1 VVRVS
6 ILVDDD
12 TRVVVQGIT
21 GGEGSFHTEQMM
33 EYGTNVVAGAVP
45 GKGGQ
50 EVQGVPV
57 YDTVHDAVAEEDAD
71 ASVVFV
77 PPAFA
82 ADAMFEALDTSLDL
96 VVAITEGVPTQD
108 MSKVYRKLSE
118 TDTHLI
124 GPNCPGI
131 ITPGEAKLGI
141 LPGNIFSDGD
151 VGLVSRSGTLTY
163 QVVDN
168 LTQRGIGQTTAVGI
182 GGDPIIGTSFVDA
195 LELFEADTETKAV
208 VMCGEIG
215 GEDEEQAAQ
224 FIAREMDT
232 PVAGFIAGRTAPPG
246 KRMGHAGAIVSG
258 SGTGTAQSKIEALN
272 DAGVPVGDT
281 PEEVADSVEGFLS

>member
-1 VVRVS
+1 MS
-6 ILVDDD
+6 ILVDND

-21 GGEGSFHTEQMM
+21 GGEGRFHTGQMM

-45 GKGGQ
+45 GKGG
-50 EVQGVPV
+50 ETVEGVPV
-57 YDTVHDAVAEEDAD
+57 YDTVRGAAREEDAN
-71 ASVVFV
+71 AAVVFV

-82 ADAMFEALDTSLDL
+82 ADALMEALDSPVDL
-96 VVAITEGVPTQD
+96 VVAITEGIPQQD
-108 MSKVYRKLSE
+108 MAKVYKRLKE
-118 TDTHLI
+118 TDTVMI

-141 LPGNIFSDGD
+141 LPGNIFAEGD

-182 GGDPIIGTSFVDA
+182 GGDPIIGTDFVDA
-195 LELFEADTETKAV
+195 LEYFENDPETKAV
-208 VMCGEIG
+208 AMCGEIG
-215 GEDEEQAAQ
+215 GEDEEDAAAY
-224 FIAREMDT
+224 IAEYMDT

-258 SGTGTAQSKIEALN
+258 SGTGTAQSKIDALN
-272 DAGVPVGDT
+272 NAGAEVGET
-281 PEEVADSVEGFLS
+281 PEQVAEAIEDLV

>member
-1 VVRVS
+1 MS

-21 GGEGSFHTEQMM
+21 GGEGEFHAGQMID
-33 EYGTNVVAGAVP
+33 YGTNVVAGAVP
-45 GKGGQ
+45 GRGGQ
-50 EVQGVPV
+50 EVHGVPV
-57 YDTVHDAVAEEDAD
+57 YDTVREAAREEDAD

-82 ADAMFEALDTSLDL
+82 ADAVFEALDSPVDL
-96 VVAITEGVPTQD
+96 VVAITEGIPTQD
-108 MSKVYRKLSE
+108 MAKVNKRLSE
-118 TDTHLI
+118 VDTRLI

-131 ITPGEAKLGI
+131 ITPGETKLGI
-141 LPGNIFSDGD
+141 LPGNIFESGD

-163 QVVDN
+163 QVVSN
-168 LTQRGIGQTTAVGI
+168 LTERGIGQTTAVGI
-182 GGDPIIGTSFVDA
+182 GGDPIIGTPFVDT
-195 LELFEADTETKAV
+195 LELFEEDPDTEAV

-215 GEDEEQAAQ
+215 GEDEEQAAKY
-224 FIAREMDT
+224 IAENMDT

-258 SGTGTAQSKIEALN
+258 SGTGTAESKIKALN

-281 PEEVADSVEGFLS
+281 PNEVADHVEDFL

>member
-1 VVRVS
+1 MSVF
-6 ILVDDD
+6 VDRE

-21 GGEGSFHTEQMM
+21 GGEGRFHTEQMM
-33 EYGTNVVAGAVP
+33 DYGTSVVAGAVP

-50 EVQGVPV
+50 EVDGVPV
-57 YDTVHDAVAEEDAD
+57 YDTVDAAVRKEDAT

-82 ADAMFEALDTSLDL
+82 GDAIFEALDTDLEL
-96 VVAITEGVPTQD
+96 VVAITEGIPTQD
-108 MSKVYRKLSE
+108 MAKVRKRLSE
-118 TDTHLI
+118 VDTRLI

-141 LPGNIFSDGD
+141 LPGDIFESGN

-168 LTQRGIGQTTAVGI
+168 LTERGLGQTTAIGI

-195 LELFEADTETKAV
+195 LEAFEADPDTEAV

-215 GEDEEQAAQ
+215 GEDEERAAR
-224 FIAREMDT
+224 FIGGEMDT
-232 PVAGFIAGRTAPPG
+232 PVVGFIAGRTAPPG

-258 SGTGTAQSKIEALN
+258 SGTGTAQSKIDALN
-272 DAGVPVGDT
+272 DVGVPVGDT
-281 PEEVADSVEGFLS
+281 PEQVADYVEDVL

>member
-1 VVRVS
+1 MS
-6 ILVDDD
+6 ILVDND

-21 GGEGSFHTEQMM
+21 GGEGKFHTGQMM
-33 EYGTNVVAGAVP
+33 EYGTNIVAGAVP
-45 GKGGQ
+45 GRGGQ
-50 EVQGVPV
+50 EVAGVPV
-57 YDTVHDAVAEEDAD
+57 YDTVHEAAREEDAN

-82 ADAMFEALDTSLDL
+82 ADALFEALDSPVDL
-96 VVAITEGVPTQD
+96 VVAITEGVPQQD
-108 MSKVYRKLSE
+108 MATVYRKLSE

-124 GPNCPGI
+124 GPNCPGL

-141 LPGNIFSDGD
+141 LPGNIFAEGN

-168 LTQRGIGQTTAVGI
+168 LTQRGIGQTSAVGI
-182 GGDPIIGTSFVDA
+182 GGDPIIGTDFVDA
-195 LELFEADTETKAV
+195 LELFENDPDTEAV
-208 VMCGEIG
+208 AMCGEIG
-215 GEDEEQAAQ
+215 GEDEEEAAA
-224 FIAREMDT
+224 FIGEHMDT

-258 SGTGTAQSKIEALN
+258 SGTGTAESKINALN

-281 PEEVADSVEGFLS
+281 PNEVADHIEGFL

>member
-1 VVRVS
+1 MSVF
-6 ILVDDD
+6 VDDD

-21 GGEGSFHTEQMM
+21 GGEGGFHAEQMI

-50 EVQGVPV
+50 EAAGVPV
-57 YDTVHDAVAEEDAD
+57 YDTVSAAAAAEDAD
-71 ASVVFV
+71 ASVIFV

-82 ADAMFEALDTSLDL
+82 ADAIFEALDADLDL
-96 VVAITEGVPTQD
+96 AVAITEGIPTQD
-108 MSKVYRKLSE
+108 MATVNRGLAD
-118 TDTHLI
+118 TDTRLL

-141 LPGNIFSDGD
+141 LPGNIFADGN

-168 LTQRGIGQTTAVGI
+168 LTERGIGQTTAIGI

-195 LELFEADTETKAV
+195 LEAFENDPETEAV

-215 GEDEEQAAQ
+215 GEDEERAAR
-224 FIAREMDT
+224 FVRDHLDT
-232 PVAGFIAGRTAPPG
+232 PVVGFIAGRTAPPG

-258 SGTGTAQSKIEALN
+258 SGTGTAASKIEALN

-281 PEEVADSVEGFLS
+281 PEEVADHVERIL

>member
-1 VVRVS
+1 MSVF
-6 ILVDDD
+6 VDDD

-21 GGEGSFHTEQMM
+21 GGEGGFHAEQMI

-50 EVQGVPV
+50 EAAGVPV
-57 YDTVHDAVAEEDAD
+57 YDTVSAAAAAEDAD
-71 ASVVFV
+71 ASVIFV

-82 ADAMFEALDTSLDL
+82 ADAIFEALDADLDL
-96 VVAITEGVPTQD
+96 AVAITEGIPTQD
-108 MSKVYRKLSE
+108 MAKVNRGLAD
-118 TDTHLI
+118 TDTRLL

-141 LPGNIFSDGD
+141 LPGNIFADGN

-168 LTQRGIGQTTAVGI
+168 LTERGIGQTTAIGI

-195 LELFEADTETKAV
+195 LEAFENDPETEAV

-215 GEDEEQAAQ
+215 GEDEERAAR
-224 FIAREMDT
+224 FVRDHMDT
-232 PVAGFIAGRTAPPG
+232 PVVGFIAGRTAPPG

-258 SGTGTAQSKIEALN
+258 SGTGTAASKIEALN

-281 PEEVADSVEGFLS
+281 PEEVADHVERIL

>member
-1 VVRVS
+1 MSV
-6 ILVDDD
+6 LVDED

-21 GGEGSFHTEQMM
+21 GGEGKFHTEQML

-45 GKGGQ
+45 GRGGQ
-50 EVQGVPV
+50 EVAGVPV
-57 YDTVHDAVAEEDAD
+57 YDTVQQAAREEDAN

-82 ADAMFEALDTSLDL
+82 ADACFEAMDAKGLDL

-108 MSKVYRKLSE
+108 MARVYRKLQE
-118 TDTHLI
+118 TDTYLV
-124 GPNCPGI
+124 GPNCPGL
-131 ITPGEAKLGI
+131 ITPGVAKLGI
-141 LPGNIFSDGD
+141 LPGNIFSSGN

-168 LTQRGIGQTTAVGI
+168 LTERGLGQSTAIGI
-182 GGDPIIGTSFVDA
+182 GGDPIIGTDFIDA
-195 LELFEADTETKAV
+195 LELFENDPDTHAV
-208 VMCGEIG
+208 AMCGEIG
-215 GEDEEQAAQ
+215 GEDEEEAARY
-224 FIAREMDT
+224 IGEHMDT

-258 SGTGTAQSKIEALN
+258 SGTGTAESKISALEDN
-272 DAGVPVGDT
+272 GVPVGDT
-281 PEEVADSVEGFLS
+281 PEEVADHIEDLL

>member
-1 VVRVS
+1 VS
-6 ILVDDD
+6 VLVDDD

-21 GGEGSFHTEQMM
+21 GGEGRFHTEQMID
-33 EYGTNVVAGAVP
+33 YGTNVVAGAVP
-45 GKGGQ
+45 GRGGQ
-50 EVQGVPV
+50 EVAGVPV
-57 YDTVHDAVAEEDAD
+57 YDTVDGAVRAEDAD

-82 ADAMFEALDTSLDL
+82 ADALFEALDTDLDL
-96 VVAITEGVPTQD
+96 VVAITEGIPTQD
-108 MSKVYRKLSE
+108 VARVKRRLDE
-118 TDTHLI
+118 TDTYLV
-124 GPNCPGI
+124 GPNCPGV

-141 LPGNIFSDGD
+141 LPGNIFADGD

-168 LTQRGIGQTTAVGI
+168 LTNRGIGQTTAIGI
-182 GGDPIIGTSFVDA
+182 GGDPIIGTPFVDA
-195 LELFEADTETKAV
+195 LELFEADEETEAV

-215 GEDEEQAAQ
+215 GEDEEQAAEY
-224 FIAREMDT
+224 IADGMDT
-232 PVAGFIAGRTAPPG
+232 PVVGFIAGRTAPPG

-258 SGTGTAQSKIEALN
+258 SGTGTAQSKIDALN

-281 PEEVADSVEGFLS
+281 PEQVADYVADLL

>member
-1 VVRVS
+1 MSV
-6 ILVDDD
+6 LVDDD

-21 GGEGSFHTEQMM
+21 GGEGKFHAEQMM

-50 EVQGVPV
+50 EAAGVPV
-57 YDTVHDAVAEEDAD
+57 YDTVHEAVEEENAD
-71 ASVVFV
+71 TSVIFV

-82 ADAMFEALDTSLDL
+82 GDAVFEALDTDLDL
-96 VVAITEGVPTQD
+96 AVAITEGIPTQD
-108 MSKVYRKLSE
+108 MARVNKRLTE
-118 TDTHLI
+118 TDTRLI
-124 GPNCPGI
+124 GPNCPGL

-141 LPGNIFSDGD
+141 LPGNIFSDGN

-168 LTQRGIGQTTAVGI
+168 LTNRGIGQTTAIGI
-182 GGDPIIGTSFVDA
+182 GGDPIIGTDFVDA
-195 LELFEADTETKAV
+195 LELFENDDETEAI

-215 GEDEEQAAQ
+215 GEDEEEAAA
-224 FIAREMDT
+224 FIDEHVDT

-258 SGTGTAQSKIEALN
+258 SGTGTAESKISALN

-281 PEEVADSVEGFLS
+281 PEEVADHIEEFLG

>member
-1 VVRVS
+1 MSV
-6 ILVDDD
+6 LVDSE

-21 GGEGSFHTEQMM
+21 GGEGKFHTEQML

-45 GKGGQ
+45 GRGGQ
-50 EVQGVPV
+50 EVAGVPV
-57 YDTVHDAVAEEDAD
+57 YDTVHQAAREEDAD

-82 ADAMFEALDTSLDL
+82 ADAAFEALDSPVDL
-96 VVAITEGVPTQD
+96 VVTITEGIPTQD
-108 MSKVYRKLSE
+108 MSRVYRKLRE
-118 TDTHLI
+118 TDTHMV
-124 GPNCPGI
+124 GPNCPGV
-131 ITPGEAKLGI
+131 ITPGESKLGI
-141 LPGNIFSDGD
+141 LPGNIFSSGN

-168 LTQRGIGQTTAVGI
+168 LTDRGLGQSTAIGI
-182 GGDPIIGTSFVDA
+182 GGDPIIGTDFIGA
-195 LELFEADTETKAV
+195 LELFEADPDTHAV

-215 GEDEEQAAQ
+215 GEDEEEAAR
-224 FIAREMDT
+224 FIGANMDT

-258 SGTGTAQSKIEALN
+258 SGTGTAESKITALEDN
-272 DAGVPVGDT
+272 GVPVGDT
-281 PEEVADSVEGFLS
+281 PEEVADHVEDLL

>member
-1 VVRVS
+1 MSV
-6 ILVDDD
+6 LVDDD

-21 GGEGSFHTEQMM
+21 GGEGSFHAEQMI

-50 EVQGVPV
+50 KVHGVPV
-57 YDTVHDAVAEEDAD
+57 YDTVHAAAREEDAD

-82 ADAMFEALDTSLDL
+82 ADAMFEALDAPLDL
-96 VVAITEGVPTQD
+96 VVAITEGVPTGD
-108 MSKVYRKLSE
+108 MAKVHKRLSE
-118 TDTHLI
+118 VDTRLI

-141 LPGNIFSDGD
+141 LPGNIFADGN

-168 LTQRGIGQTTAVGI
+168 LTSRGIGQTTAIGI
-182 GGDPIIGTSFVDA
+182 GGDPIIGTDFVDA
-195 LELFEADTETKAV
+195 LELFEADEETEAV

-215 GEDEEQAAQ
+215 GEDEEEAAR
-224 FIAREMDT
+224 FIAEHMDT

-258 SGTGTAQSKIEALN
+258 SGTGTAESKIQALN

-281 PEEVADSVEGFLS
+281 PEEVADAIEDFL

>member
-1 VVRVS
+1 V
-6 ILVDDD
+6 LVDDD

-21 GGEGSFHTEQMM
+21 GGEGEFHAGQMI

-45 GKGGQ
+45 GRGGE
-50 EVQGVPV
+50 EVHGVPV
-57 YDTVHDAVAEEDAD
+57 YDTVSRAAEAENAD
-71 ASVVFV
+71 ASVVLV

-82 ADAMFEALDTSLDL
+82 ADALFEALDSPVDL
-96 VVAITEGVPTQD
+96 VVAITEGIPAQD
-108 MSKVYRKLSE
+108 MARVYKRLGE

-124 GPNCPGI
+124 GPNCPGV

-141 LPGNIFSDGD
+141 LPGNIFSSGN
-151 VGLVSRSGTLTY
+151 VGLISRSGTLTY

-168 LTQRGIGQTTAVGI
+168 LTDRGLGQTTAIGI
-182 GGDPIIGTSFVDA
+182 GGDPIIGTGFVDA
-195 LELFEADTETKAV
+195 LSLFEEDPATDAI

-215 GEDEEQAAQ
+215 GTDEEEAATY
-224 FIAREMDT
+224 IDANMDT

-258 SGTGTAQSKIEALN
+258 SGAGTAEGKIEALSE
-272 DAGVPVGDT
+272 AGVPVGDT
-281 PEEVADSVEGFLS
+281 PEEVADNVEELL

>member
-1 VVRVS
+1 MS
-6 ILVDDD
+6 IFVDDD

-21 GGEGSFHTEQMM
+21 GGEGKFHAGQMI

-50 EVQGVPV
+50 EVHGVPV
-57 YDTVHDAVAEEDAD
+57 YDTVDEAVAAEDAD
-71 ASVVFV
+71 ASVIFV

-82 ADAMFEALDTSLDL
+82 ADAVFESLDTDLDL
-96 VVAITEGVPTQD
+96 AVAITEGIPTQD
-108 MSKVYRKLSE
+108 MAKVNKRLGE
-118 TDTHLI
+118 TDTRLI

-141 LPGNIFSDGD
+141 LPGNIFSEGN

-168 LTQRGIGQTTAVGI
+168 LTERGLGQSTAIGI

-195 LELFEADTETKAV
+195 LEAFEADPDTDAV

-215 GEDEEQAAQ
+215 GEDEEQAAR
-224 FIAREMDT
+224 FIGEHMDT

-258 SGTGTAQSKIEALN
+258 SGTGTAQSKIDALN

-281 PEEVADSVEGFLS
+281 PEEVADHVEDVL

>member
-1 VVRVS
+1 MSV
-6 ILVDDD
+6 LVDAD

-21 GGEGSFHTEQMM
+21 GGEGNFHAEQMI

-50 EVQGVPV
+50 EVHGVPV
-57 YDTVHDAVAEEDAD
+57 YDTVHEAVRREDAD

-82 ADAMFEALDTSLDL
+82 ADALFEALATSLDL
-96 VVAITEGVPTQD
+96 VVAITEGIPTQD
-108 MSKVYRKLSE
+108 MTTVNRRLRE
-118 TDTHLI
+118 TDTYLV
-124 GPNCPGI
+124 GPNCPGV

-141 LPGNIFSDGD
+141 LPGNIFSSGN

-168 LTQRGIGQTTAVGI
+168 LTQRGIGQTTAIGI
-182 GGDPIIGTSFVDA
+182 GGDPIIGTSFIDA
-195 LELFEADTETKAV
+195 LELFEADPETEAIA
-208 VMCGEIG
+208 MCGEIG
-215 GEDEEQAAQ
+215 GEDEEDAAD
-224 FIAREMDT
+224 FIATEMDT

-258 SGTGTAQSKIEALN
+258 SGTGTAESKIEALN
-272 DAGVPVGDT
+272 NAGVPVGDT
-281 PEEVADSVEGFLS
+281 PEEVADHIEGFL

>member
-1 VVRVS
+1 MS
-6 ILVDDD
+6 ILVDSDS
-12 TRVVVQGIT
+12 RVVVQGIT
-21 GGEGSFHTEQMM
+21 GGEGKFHTRQMI

-50 EVQGVPV
+50 SVDGVSV
-57 YDTVHDAVAEEDAD
+57 YDTVAGAARAEDAD
-71 ASVVFV
+71 TSVVFV

-82 ADAMFEALDTSLDL
+82 ADALLEALDAPLEL
-96 VVAITEGVPTQD
+96 VVAITEGIPQQD
-108 MSKVYRKLSE
+108 MATVYRVAGE
-118 TDTHLI
+118 TDTHLV
-124 GPNCPGI
+124 GPNCPGV

-141 LPGNIFSDGD
+141 LPGNIFADGD

-163 QVVDN
+163 QVVDS
-168 LTQRGIGQTTAVGI
+168 LTSRGLGQTTAVGI
-182 GGDPIIGTSFVDA
+182 GGDPIIGTDFVDA
-195 LELFEADTETKAV
+195 LELFEADPDTRAV

-215 GEDEEQAAQ
+215 GEDEEEAARY
-224 FIAREMDT
+224 IDERMDT

-258 SGTGTAQSKIEALN
+258 SGTGTAESKIDALN

-281 PEEVADSVEGFLS
+281 PEEVVDRVEDFL

>member
-1 VVRVS
+1 MS
-6 ILVDDD
+6 ILVDED

-21 GGEGSFHTEQMM
+21 GGEGKFHTEQMI
-33 EYGTNVVAGAVP
+33 EYGTNVVAGTSP

-50 EVQGVPV
+50 EVAGVPV
-57 YDTVHDAVAEEDAD
+57 YDTVEEAVDEEDAD

-82 ADAMFEALDTSLDL
+82 ADAIFEALDTDLDL
-96 VVAITEGVPTQD
+96 VVAITEGIPTQD
-108 MSKVYRKLSE
+108 MAKVNKRLSE
-118 TDTHLI
+118 VDTRLQ

-131 ITPGEAKLGI
+131 ITPGESKLGI
-141 LPGNIFSDGD
+141 LPGNIFSEGN

-163 QVVDN
+163 QVVDS
-168 LTQRGIGQTTAVGI
+168 LTQRGIGQTTAIGI
-182 GGDPIIGTSFVDA
+182 GGDPIIGTSFIDA
-195 LELFEADTETKAV
+195 LEEFENDPDTDVV

-215 GEDEEQAAQ
+215 GEDEEEAAAY
-224 FIAREMDT
+224 IAEHMDT

-246 KRMGHAGAIVSG
+246 KRMGHAGPIVSG
-258 SGTGTAQSKIEALN
+258 SGTGTAESKIDALN

-281 PEEVADSVEGFLS
+281 PEEVADNVEDLL

>member
-1 VVRVS
+1 MSV
-6 ILVDDD
+6 LVDED

-21 GGEGSFHTEQMM
+21 GGEGKFHAEQML

-50 EVQGVPV
+50 AVAGVPV
-57 YDTVHDAVAEEDAD
+57 YDTVQGAVREADAD

-82 ADAMFEALDTSLDL
+82 ADAIFEALDADGLDL
-96 VVAITEGVPTQD
+96 VVAITEGIPTQD
-108 MSKVYRKLSE
+108 MSRVYRKLAE
-118 TDTHLI
+118 TDTHLV
-124 GPNCPGI
+124 GPNCPGV

-141 LPGNIFSDGD
+141 LPGDIFSDGN

-168 LTQRGIGQTTAVGI
+168 LTQRGIGQTTAIGI
-182 GGDPIIGTSFVDA
+182 GGDPIIGTDFVDA
-195 LELFEADTETKAV
+195 LELFEADPETEAV

-215 GEDEEQAAQ
+215 GEDEEEAARY
-224 FIAREMDT
+224 IGERMDT
-232 PVAGFIAGRTAPPG
+232 PVVGFIAGRTAPPG

-258 SGTGTAQSKIEALN
+258 SGTGTAESKIAALEAN
-272 DAGVPVGDT
+272 GVPVGDT
-281 PEEVADSVEGFLS
+281 PEDVADHVADLL

>member
-1 VVRVS
+1 MSV
-6 ILVDDD
+6 LVDDD

-21 GGEGSFHTEQMM
+21 GGEGKFHTEQMI

-45 GKGGQ
+45 GRGG
-50 EVQGVPV
+50 ERVADVPV
-57 YDTVHDAVAEEDAD
+57 YDTVQEATTEHNANAV
-71 ASVVFV
+71 VVFV

-82 ADAMFEALDTSLDL
+82 ADAMFEALDAPVDL
-96 VVAITEGVPTQD
+96 VVTITEGVPQQD
-108 MSKVYRKLSE
+108 MSRVYRRLQE
-118 TDTHLI
+118 TDTYLI

-131 ITPGEAKLGI
+131 ITPGAAKLGI
-141 LPGNIFSDGD
+141 LPGNIFAEGN

-168 LTQRGIGQTTAVGI
+168 LTQRNIGQSTAIGI
-182 GGDPIIGTSFVDA
+182 GGDPIIGTDFIDA
-195 LELFEADTETKAV
+195 LELFEQDAETDAI

-215 GEDEEQAAQ
+215 GEDEEEAAAY
-224 FIAREMDT
+224 IADHVST
-232 PVAGFIAGRTAPPG
+232 PIVGFIAGRTAPPG

-258 SGTGTAQSKIEALN
+258 SGTGTAESKITALK

-281 PEEVADSVEGFLS
+281 PSEVAEYVENRL

>member
-1 VVRVS
+1 MS
-6 ILVDDD
+6 IFVDDD

-21 GGEGSFHTEQMM
+21 GGEGKFHAGQMI

-50 EVQGVPV
+50 EVAGVPV
-57 YDTVHDAVAEEDAD
+57 YDTVDEAVDAEDAD

-82 ADAMFEALDTSLDL
+82 GDAVFEALDTDLDL
-96 VVAITEGVPTQD
+96 TVAITEGIPTQD
-108 MSKVYRKLSE
+108 MAKVNKRLSE
-118 TDTHLI
+118 TDTRLL

-141 LPGNIFSDGD
+141 LPGNIFSDGS

-168 LTQRGIGQTTAVGI
+168 LTERGLGQSTAIGI
-182 GGDPIIGTSFVDA
+182 GGDPIIGTSFIDA
-195 LELFEADTETKAV
+195 LEAFEADGDTDAV

-215 GEDEEQAAQ
+215 GEDEEQAAR
-224 FIAREMDT
+224 FIGEHMDT

-258 SGTGTAQSKIEALN
+258 SGTGTAQSKIDALN

-281 PEEVADSVEGFLS
+281 PEEVADHVEDFL

>member
-1 VVRVS
+1 MSV
-6 ILVDDD
+6 LVDDD

-21 GGEGSFHTEQMM
+21 GGEGEFHAGQMI

-50 EVQGVPV
+50 EVHGVPV
-57 YDTVHDAVAEEDAD
+57 YDTVDQAVREEDAD
-71 ASVVFV
+71 ASVIFV

-82 ADAMFEALDTSLDL
+82 GDAIFEALDTELDL
-96 VVAITEGVPTQD
+96 AVAITEGVPTQD
-108 MSKVYRKLSE
+108 MAKVNKRLTE
-118 TDTHLI
+118 TDTRLL
-124 GPNCPGI
+124 GPNCPGL

-141 LPGNIFSDGD
+141 LPGNIFAEGN

-168 LTQRGIGQTTAVGI
+168 LTNRGIGQSTAIGI
-182 GGDPIIGTSFVDA
+182 GGDPIIGTDFVDA
-195 LELFEADTETKAV
+195 LSLFEDDPETEAI

-215 GEDEEQAAQ
+215 GEDEEEAAA
-224 FIAREMDT
+224 FIADNVET

-258 SGTGTAQSKIEALN
+258 SGTGTAESKIDALN

-281 PEEVADSVEGFLS
+281 PEEVADHVEDLL

>member
-1 VVRVS
+1 MSV
-6 ILVDDD
+6 LVDED

-21 GGEGSFHTEQMM
+21 GGEGKFHTEQML

-45 GKGGQ
+45 GRGGQ
-50 EVQGVPV
+50 EVAGVPV
-57 YDTVHDAVAEEDAD
+57 YDTVHEAAREEDAN

-82 ADAMFEALDTSLDL
+82 GDALFEALDSPVDL
-96 VVAITEGVPTQD
+96 VVAITEGIPTQD
-108 MSKVYRKLSE
+108 MARVKRKLRE
-118 TDTHLI
+118 TDTHLV
-124 GPNCPGI
+124 GPNCPGV
-131 ITPGEAKLGI
+131 ITPGVAKLGI
-141 LPGNIFSDGD
+141 LPGNIFSEGD

-163 QVVDN
+163 QVVDD
-168 LTQRGIGQTTAVGI
+168 LTSRGIGQTTAIGI
-182 GGDPIIGTSFVDA
+182 GGDPIIGTSFIDA
-195 LELFEADTETKAV
+195 LELFENDPDTKAV

-215 GEDEEQAAQ
+215 GEDEENAAQ
-224 FIAREMDT
+224 YIAEHMDT

-258 SGTGTAQSKIEALN
+258 SGTGTAESKIDALN

-281 PEEVADSVEGFLS
+281 PEEVAEHVEDLL

>member
-1 VVRVS
+1 MSV
-6 ILVDDD
+6 LVDDD
-12 TRVVVQGIT
+12 TKVIVQGIT
-21 GGEGSFHTEQMM
+21 GGEGKFHAGQMV

-50 EVQGVPV
+50 EVHGVPV
-57 YDTVHDAVAEEDAD
+57 YDTVERAATEHDAD
-71 ASVVFV
+71 ASVIFV

-82 ADAMFEALDTSLDL
+82 ADAMYEALDAPLDL
-96 VVAITEGVPTQD
+96 AVAITEGVPQQD
-108 MSKVYRKLSE
+108 MAKVYKRLSE
-118 TDTHLI
+118 VDTHLI

-141 LPGNIFSDGD
+141 LPGNIFSAGD

-163 QVVDN
+163 QVVDS
-168 LTQRGIGQTTAVGI
+168 LTQRGIGQTTAIGI
-182 GGDPIIGTSFVDA
+182 GGDPIIGTDFVDA
-195 LELFEADTETKAV
+195 LELFEADPDTEVV

-215 GEDEEQAAQ
+215 GEDEEEAARY
-224 FIAREMDT
+224 IAEHMDT

-258 SGTGTAQSKIEALN
+258 SGTGTAESKIQALN
-272 DAGVPVGDT
+272 DAGAPVGDT
-281 PEEVADSVEGFLS
+281 PEEVADHVEDLL

>member
-1 VVRVS
+1 MSV
-6 ILVDDD
+6 LVDED

-21 GGEGSFHTEQMM
+21 GGEGKFHTEQML

-45 GKGGQ
+45 GRGGQ
-50 EVQGVPV
+50 EVAGVPV
-57 YDTVHDAVAEEDAD
+57 YDTVHQAAREEDAN

-82 ADAMFEALDTSLDL
+82 ADACFEALDAKGLDL
-96 VVAITEGVPTQD
+96 VVAITEGIPTQD
-108 MSKVYRKLSE
+108 MARVYRKLSE
-118 TDTHLI
+118 TDTHLV
-124 GPNCPGI
+124 GPNCPGL
-131 ITPGEAKLGI
+131 ITPGVAKLGI
-141 LPGNIFSDGD
+141 LPGNIFSSGS

-168 LTQRGIGQTTAVGI
+168 LTDRGLGQSTAIGI
-182 GGDPIIGTSFVDA
+182 GGDPIIGTGFVDA
-195 LELFEADTETKAV
+195 LELFEADPDTHAV

-215 GEDEEQAAQ
+215 GEDEEEAARY
-224 FIAREMDT
+224 IGEHMDT

-258 SGTGTAQSKIEALN
+258 SGTGTAQSKISALADN
-272 DAGVPVGDT
+272 GVPVGDT
-281 PEEVADSVEGFLS
+281 PEEVTDHVEDIL

>member
-1 VVRVS
+1 MSV
-6 ILVDDD
+6 LVDND

-21 GGEGSFHTEQMM
+21 GGEGKFHTEQMM

-50 EVQGVPV
+50 EVAGVPV
-57 YDTVHDAVAEEDAD
+57 YDTVQRAAKEEDAD

-82 ADAMFEALDTSLDL
+82 GDALFEAIDADVEL
-96 VVAITEGVPTQD
+96 VVAITEGIPTQD
-108 MSKVYRKLSE
+108 VSRVYRRLNE
-118 TDTHLI
+118 TDTYMI

-141 LPGNIFSDGD
+141 LPGNIFSSGN

-163 QVVDN
+163 QVVDS
-168 LTQRGIGQTTAVGI
+168 LTDRGLGQSTAIGI
-182 GGDPIIGTSFVDA
+182 GGDPIIGTDFVDA
-195 LELFEADTETKAV
+195 LELFENDPDTHAIA
-208 VMCGEIG
+208 MCGEIG
-215 GEDEEQAAQ
+215 GEDEEEAARY
-224 FIAREMDT
+224 IGEHMDT
-232 PVAGFIAGRTAPPG
+232 PVVGFIAGRTAPPG

-258 SGTGTAQSKIEALN
+258 SGTGTAESKINALEDN
-272 DAGVPVGDT
+272 GAPVGDT
-281 PEEVADSVEGFLS
+281 PEEVVDHIEDLL

>member
-1 VVRVS
+1 MS
-6 ILVDDD
+6 IFVDDD

-21 GGEGSFHTEQMM
+21 GGEGKFHAGQMI

-50 EVQGVPV
+50 EVHGVPV
-57 YDTVHDAVAEEDAD
+57 YDTVDEAVEAEDAD
-71 ASVVFV
+71 ASVIFV

-82 ADAMFEALDTSLDL
+82 ADAIFESLDTDLDL
-96 VVAITEGVPTQD
+96 AVAITEGIPTQD
-108 MSKVYRKLSE
+108 MAKVNKRLSE
-118 TDTHLI
+118 TDTRLI

-141 LPGNIFSDGD
+141 LPGHIFSEGN

-168 LTQRGIGQTTAVGI
+168 LTERGLGQSTAIGI

-195 LELFEADTETKAV
+195 LEAFEADTDTDAV

-215 GEDEEQAAQ
+215 GEDEEQAAK
-224 FIAREMDT
+224 FIGEHMDT

-258 SGTGTAQSKIEALN
+258 SGTGTAQSKIDALN

-281 PEEVADSVEGFLS
+281 PEEVADHVEDFL

>member
-1 VVRVS
+1 MS

-21 GGEGSFHTEQMM
+21 GGEGQFHTEQMM
-33 EYGTNVVAGAVP
+33 AYGTNVVAGAVP
-45 GKGGQ
+45 GRGGQ
-50 EVQGVPV
+50 EVDGVPV
-57 YDTVHDAVAEEDAD
+57 YDTVEQAAREEDAN
-71 ASVVFV
+71 ASVIFV

-82 ADAMFEALDTSLDL
+82 ADAVLEALDSPVELA
-96 VVAITEGVPTQD
+96 VAITEGIPQQD
-108 MSKVYRKLSE
+108 MAKVYAQLEASD
-118 TDTHLI
+118 TDLI

-141 LPGNIFSDGD
+141 LPGNIFAEGD

-168 LTQRGIGQTTAVGI
+168 LTQRGIGQTTAIGI
-182 GGDPIIGTSFVDA
+182 GGDPIIGTDFVDA
-195 LELFEADTETKAV
+195 LAYFEDDPDTKAV
-208 VMCGEIG
+208 AMCGEIG
-215 GEDEEQAAQ
+215 GQDEEEAAA
-224 FIAREMDT
+224 FIGDHMDT

-258 SGTGTAQSKIEALN
+258 GGGTGTAESKIQALD

-281 PEEVADSVEGFLS
+281 PNEVADHIESFL

>member
-1 VVRVS
+1 MSV
-6 ILVDDD
+6 LVDED

-21 GGEGSFHTEQMM
+21 GGEGKFHTEQMM
-33 EYGTNVVAGAVP
+33 QYGTNVVAGAVP
-45 GKGGQ
+45 GRGGQ
-50 EVQGVPV
+50 EVADVPV
-57 YDTVHDAVAEEDAD
+57 YDTVQQAAREEDAN

-82 ADAMFEALDTSLDL
+82 ADACFEALDARGIDL
-96 VVAITEGVPTQD
+96 VVAITEGIPTQD
-108 MSKVYRKLSE
+108 MSRVYRKLQE

-124 GPNCPGI
+124 GPNCPGL
-131 ITPGEAKLGI
+131 ITPGVAKLGI
-141 LPGNIFSDGD
+141 LPGNIFSSGN

-168 LTQRGIGQTTAVGI
+168 LTERGLGQSTAIGI
-182 GGDPIIGTSFVDA
+182 GGDPIIGTDFIGA
-195 LELFEADTETKAV
+195 LEQFEADPDTHAV

-215 GEDEEQAAQ
+215 GEDEEEAARY
-224 FIAREMDT
+224 IGEHMDT

-258 SGTGTAQSKIEALN
+258 SGTGTAESKISALEN
-272 DAGVPVGDT
+272 NGVAVGDT
-281 PEEVADSVEGFLS
+281 PEEVAENVENLL